1 MDAPREDGDED
12 DDDDDDDDDGD
23 DIAVILRE
31 LPPPDVEEGWLGA
44 ESKKEKSKT
53 NKKYQKGGW
62 LGMIKIMLVV
72 MMIMQ

>member
-12 DDDDDDDDDGD
+12 DDGDDDDDDGD

-44 ESKKEKSKT
+44 KSKKEKSKT
-53 NKKYQKGGW
+53 NKKY
-62 LGMIKIMLVV
+62 
-72 MMIMQ
+72 

>member
-12 DDDDDDDDDGD
+12 DDGDDGDDDEDDDDGDDDD

-53 NKKYQKGGW
+53 NKKN
-62 LGMIKIMLVV
+62 
-72 MMIMQ
+72 

>member
-12 DDDDDDDDDGD
+12 GDGDDGGDDGED

-53 NKKYQKGGW
+53 NKKY
-62 LGMIKIMLVV
+62 
-72 MMIMQ
+72 

>member
-12 DDDDDDDDDGD
+12 GDGDDGGDDGED

-44 ESKKEKSKT
+44 KSKKEKSKT
-53 NKKYQKGGW
+53 NKKY
-62 LGMIKIMLVV
+62 
-72 MMIMQ
+72 